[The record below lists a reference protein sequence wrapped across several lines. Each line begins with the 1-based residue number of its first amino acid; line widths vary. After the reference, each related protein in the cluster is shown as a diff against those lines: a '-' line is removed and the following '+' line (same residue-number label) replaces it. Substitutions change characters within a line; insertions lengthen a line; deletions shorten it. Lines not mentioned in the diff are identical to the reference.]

1 MAYEIKGLSQ
11 QKGFSQKRRYVRVK
25 GPFDGYHLGL
35 PQTPVLIYDL
45 NLGGGFVS
53 FADEQPQGATLVLRI
68 VLPHEGGITVH
79 AEAVYRHQFG
89 VAVRFVDIDDDTAGR
104 LVRTVDALQER
115 PVSN

>member
-1 MAYEIKGLSQ
+1 MAAYEVKPQ
-11 QKGFSQKRRYVRVK
+11 PFANKRRYVRVK

-45 NLGGGFVS
+45 NLGGGFVN

-68 VLPHEGGITVH
+68 VLPHEGGITVQ

-89 VAVRFVDIDDDTAGR
+89 VAVRFVDVDEDTAAR
-104 LVRTVDALQER
+104 LVRTVDAFQER
-115 PVSN
+115 PVAH

>member
-1 MAYEIKGLSQ
+1 VGYELKDGVP
-11 QKGFSQKRRYVRVK
+11 QKRRYVRVK

-45 NLGGGFVS
+45 NLGGGFVN
-53 FADEQPQGATLVLRI
+53 FADEQPKGASLVLRI

-89 VAVRFVDIDDDTAGR
+89 VAVRFVDVDDDTAAR
-104 LVRTVDALQER
+104 LVRTVDALKD
-115 PVSN
+115 PSANSPN